1 MKQATAQTAAKSET
15 KHMDQPPASVQLTA
29 AIWYR
34 IVKMLPLH
42 DRFDPALACKR
53 LLEATSP
60 WQAPVFVVVPSSGA
74 AGEEKSSRVT
84 TGNPGSH
91 IQATL
96 GEALSCYDMFR
107 QKEPSRLFEIRLGSG
122 VHETETGIISGNDI
136 GGFNLGG
143 SKWKHLLIR
152 SPYGI
157 AYYGETGTLTYIEI
171 CEGVTTIGA
180 YAFCRCSSLTSVT
193 LPEGVTTIGRS
204 AFSGCISLTSVTL
217 PEGVTTIGDYAFPD
231 GCEVTRK

>member
-1 MKQATAQTAAKSET
+1 
-15 KHMDQPPASVQLTA
+15 MDQPPASVQLTA

-122 VHETETGIISGNDI
+122 VHETGMKVYGNSRFARDSPGIISGNDI
-136 GGFNLGG
+136 GGFNLEG

-157 AYYGETGTLTYIEI
+157 AYYGEGGALTYVEI
-171 CEGVTTIGA
+171 YEGVTTIGD
-180 YAFCRCSSLTSVT
+180 YAFRGCSSLTSVT
-193 LPEGVTTIGRS
+193 LPEGVTTIGSR
-204 AFSGCISLTSVTL
+204 
-217 PEGVTTIGDYAFPD
+217 AFPD
-231 GCEVTRK
+231 GCEVIRK

>member
-1 MKQATAQTAAKSET
+1 MSFLSANK
-15 KHMDQPPASVQLTA
+15 VQLSA

-122 VHETETGIISGNDI
+122 VHETGMKVYGDSVFDRDSPGIISGNDI
-136 GGFNLGG
+136 GGFNLEG

-171 CEGVTTIGA
+171 CEGVTTIGE
-180 YAFCRCSSLTSVT
+180 YAFCRCS
-193 LPEGVTTIGRS
+193 
-204 AFSGCISLTSVTL
+204 SLTSVTL

-231 GCEVTRK
+231 GCEVISK

>member
-74 AGEEKSSRVT
+74 AGEEKSSRAQMTLGVICKLRYEKLYPVT
-84 TGNPGSH
+84 TCSARRNRPGS
-91 IQATL
+91 
-96 GEALSCYDMFR
+96 
-107 QKEPSRLFEIRLGSG
+107 SRF
-122 VHETETGIISGNDI
+122 D
-136 GGFNLGG
+136 
-143 SKWKHLLIR
+143 
-152 SPYGI
+152 
-157 AYYGETGTLTYIEI
+157 
-171 CEGVTTIGA
+171 
-180 YAFCRCSSLTSVT
+180 
-193 LPEGVTTIGRS
+193 
-204 AFSGCISLTSVTL
+204 
-217 PEGVTTIGDYAFPD
+217 
-231 GCEVTRK
+231 

>member
-1 MKQATAQTAAKSET
+1 
-15 KHMDQPPASVQLTA
+15 MDPPPAPVQLTA

-122 VHETETGIISGNDI
+122 VHETGMKVYGDSVIDRDSPGIISVNDI
-136 GGFNLGG
+136 GGFNLEG
-143 SKWKHLLIR
+143 SKWKNLLIR

-157 AYYGETGTLTYIEI
+157 AYYGETGTLKCIEI
-171 CEGVTTIGA
+171 YEGVTTIGDR
-180 YAFCRCSSLTSVT
+180 AFYECSSLTSVT
-193 LPEGVTTIGRS
+193 LPEGVTTIGDC
-204 AFSGCISLTSVTL
+204 AFRGCSSLTSVTL
-217 PEGVTTIGDYAFPD
+217 PEGVTNRGKWAFPD
-231 GCEVTRK
+231 GCEVIRK

>member
-1 MKQATAQTAAKSET
+1 
-15 KHMDQPPASVQLTA
+15 MDQPPASVQLTA

-122 VHETETGIISGNDI
+122 VYETGMQVYGMSRYNRDSPGIISGNDVR
-136 GGFNLGG
+136 GFNLEG

-171 CEGVTTIGA
+171 CEGVTTIGEC
-180 YAFCRCSSLTSVT
+180 AFCGCSSLTSVT
-193 LPEGVTTIGRS
+193 LPEGVTTIGY
-204 AFSGCISLTSVTL
+204 G
-217 PEGVTTIGDYAFPD
+217 AFPP
-231 GCEVTRK
+231 GCQVIRK